1 LVNAK
6 GENENRLEYPLHNA
20 RIQTFA
26 SENSY
31 TEAGRVKIAE
41 GISEISFPIKINV
54 VFSQLLKQNQICYG

>member
-1 LVNAK
+1 
-6 GENENRLEYPLHNA
+6 LEYPLHNA

-31 TEAGRVKIAE
+31 RETGWAKIAE